1 MSRREGRSD
10 LEEEEQLILL
20 TVGALGRPLRSKIKM
35 QKLIFLIGNVIEG
48 LNEDLGYEPHL
59 FGPYSEK
66 VENMAEGLIDLGYID
81 HRGSSFELTSDGK
94 EEYDRLNPSDE
105 IECLVDD
112 FKAFIND
119 MTDDE
124 VMTYIYTFYPD
135 YIEESTKWD
144 ELKKDRINRSIRLL
158 QRQKLSMGK
167 AAAVAGMNTFDFA
180 EHLRNQRIKWR

>member
-1 MSRREGRSD
+1 
-10 LEEEEQLILL
+10 
-20 TVGALGRPLRSKIKM
+20 
-35 QKLIFLIGNVIEG
+35 
-48 LNEDLGYEPHL
+48 
-59 FGPYSEK
+59 
-66 VENMAEGLIDLGYID
+66 
-81 HRGSSFELTSDGK
+81 
-94 EEYDRLNPSDE
+94 
-105 IECLVDD
+105 
-112 FKAFIND
+112 

-180 EHLRNQRIKWR
+180 EHLKNQRIKWR